1 MRYRT
6 LGGTGV
12 QVSSLCLGAMMFGRW
27 GNPDHDD
34 AIGVI
39 HAALDAGINI
49 IDTADVYSGGESE
62 RIVGK
67 AIAGRRDDVVLA
79 TKVSSPMGPGPGE
92 RGASRRWIVRACEQS
107 LRRLGT
113 DHIDL
118 YQVHRPDPT
127 TDLDETLGALS
138 DLVHAGKI
146 RYAGS
151 STFSPSTIV
160 GAQWTAERR
169 GRERF
174 VCEQP
179 PYSLLARGVE
189 ADVLPTCE
197 TYRMGALVWSP
208 LAGGWLSGRWRR
220 DAADLPSHRT
230 RTMPFPTTLSHYDL
244 SIPGN
249 QAKLDA
255 ATELA
260 AVAADAGL
268 TLIQLALA
276 FVTTHPAVTAAI
288 IGPRT
293 AEHLHSQL
301 SAADIDLEP
310 AVLDRIDAV
319 VAPGTDLN
327 PEDTGYGADVLA
339 DPRRRR
345 RAAGEER
352 STRTT

>member
-6 LGGTGV
+6 LGSTGV
-12 QVSSLCLGAMMFGRW
+12 QVSSLCLGAMMFGKW
-27 GNPDHDD
+27 GNPDHGDS
-34 AIGVI
+34 ARII
-39 HAALDAGINI
+39 RTALDAGVNI
-49 IDTADVYSGGESE
+49 VDTADVYSEGESE

-79 TKVSSPMGPGPGE
+79 TKVSSPMGPGRNE
-92 RGASRRWIVRACEQS
+92 RGASRRWLVRACEAS

-118 YQVHRPDPT
+118 YQVHRPDPA
-127 TDLDETLGALS
+127 TDVDETLGALT
-138 DLVHAGKI
+138 DLVRAGKI

-151 STFSPSTIV
+151 STFTPSAIV
-160 GAQWTAERR
+160 RAQWTAERR
-169 GRERF
+169 QRERF

-179 PYSLLARGVE
+179 PYSMLARGVE

-197 TYRMGALVWSP
+197 EYGMGVLAWSP

-220 DAADLPSHRT
+220 GTTDPSSHRT

-244 SIPGN
+244 DVPGN
-249 QAKLDA
+249 RAKLDA

-293 AEHLHSQL
+293 AGHLSDQL
-301 SAADIDLEP
+301 SAADIVLEP
-310 AVLDRIDAV
+310 ALLDRVDRI

-327 PEDTGYGADVLA
+327 PDDAGYAADVLA
-339 DPRRRR
+339 DPDRRRR
-345 RAAGEER
+345 VGAG
-352 STRTT
+352 

>member
-6 LGGTGV
+6 LGSTGV
-12 QVSSLCLGAMMFGRW
+12 QVSSLCLGAMMFGKW
-27 GNPDHDD
+27 GNADHDD
-34 AIGVI
+34 SAGII
-39 HAALDAGINI
+39 RTALDAGVNI

-62 RIVGK
+62 IIVGK

-79 TKVSSPMGPGPGE
+79 TKVSSPMGPGRNE
-92 RGASRRWIVRACEQS
+92 RGASRRWITKACEAS

-118 YQVHRPDPT
+118 YQVHRPDPE
-127 TDLDETLGALS
+127 TDLDETLGALT
-138 DLVHAGKI
+138 DLVRAGKI

-151 STFSPSTIV
+151 STFTPSTMV
-160 GAQWTAERR
+160 QAQWAAERR
-169 GRERF
+169 QRERF

-197 TYRMGALVWSP
+197 SHRMGVLAWSP
-208 LAGGWLSGRWRR
+208 LAGGWLSGRWHR
-220 DAADLPSHRT
+220 DAAELSSHRT
-230 RTMPFPTTLSHYDL
+230 RTMPFRTTLSHYDL
-244 SIPGN
+244 DVPGN
-249 QAKLDA
+249 RAKLDA

-260 AVAADAGL
+260 GIAAEAGL

-293 AEHLHSQL
+293 AGHLRDQL
-301 SAADIDLEP
+301 AAADIALEP
-310 AVLDRIDAV
+310 AVLDRVDRV

-327 PEDTGYGADVLA
+327 PGDTGYAAEILA
-339 DPRRRR
+339 APERRRR
-345 RAAGEER
+345 PVVR
-352 STRTT
+352 

>member
-1 MRYRT
+1 MQYRT
-6 LGGTGV
+6 LGSTGV
-12 QVSSLCLGAMMFGRW
+12 QVSSFCLGAMMFGQW

-34 AIGVI
+34 TAAIVRT
-39 HAALDAGINI
+39 ALDAGVNL

-62 RIVGK
+62 VIVGK

-79 TKVSSPMGPGPGE
+79 TKVSSPMGPGRNE
-92 RGASRRWIVRACEQS
+92 RGASRRWIVKACEAS

-127 TDLDETLGALS
+127 ADLDETLGALS
-138 DLVHAGKI
+138 DLVRAGKI

-151 STFSPSTIV
+151 STFAPSAIV
-160 GAQWTAERR
+160 RAQWTAERR
-169 GRERF
+169 QRERF

-179 PYSLLARGVE
+179 PYSLLARGIE

-197 TYRMGALVWSP
+197 TYRMGVLAWSP
-208 LAGGWLSGRWRR
+208 LAGGWLSGRLHQ
-220 DAADLPSHRT
+220 DAAVLSSHRT
-230 RTMPFPTTLSHYDL
+230 RTMPFRTTLSHYDL
-244 SIPGN
+244 GIPGN
-249 QAKLDA
+249 RAKLDA
-255 ATELA
+255 VTELA
-260 AVAADAGL
+260 GIAAEAGL

-293 AEHLHSQL
+293 AAQLEGQL
-301 SAADIDLEP
+301 SAADIVLEP
-310 AVLDRIDAV
+310 AVLDRIDRV

-327 PEDTGYGADVLA
+327 PEDTGYAADILA

-345 RAAGEER
+345 RAAV
-352 STRTT
+352 

>member
-6 LGGTGV
+6 LGSTGV
-12 QVSSLCLGAMMFGRW
+12 QVSTLCLGSMMFGTW
-27 GNPDHDD
+27 GNADHDD
-34 AIGVI
+34 SVAII
-39 HAALDAGINI
+39 RTALDAGVNI
-49 IDTADVYSGGESE
+49 IDTADLYSGGESE
-62 RIVGK
+62 VIVGR

-79 TKVSSPMGPGPGE
+79 TKVSSPMGPGRNQ
-92 RGASRRWIVRACEQS
+92 RGASRRWIVRACEAS

-118 YQVHRPDPT
+118 YQVHRPDPA

-160 GAQWTAERR
+160 QAQWTADRR
-169 GRERF
+169 QRERF

-179 PYSLLARGVE
+179 PYSMLARGIE

-197 TYRMGALVWSP
+197 TYRMGVLAWSP
-208 LAGGWLSGRWRR
+208 LAGGWLSGRWRS
-220 DAADLPSHRT
+220 DATDPTSHRT
-230 RTMPFPTTLSHYDL
+230 RTIPFPTTLSHYDL
-244 SIPGN
+244 SVPGN

-255 ATELA
+255 ATKLA
-260 AVAADAGL
+260 DVAEQAGL
-268 TLIQLALA
+268 TLVELALA
-276 FVTTHPAVTAAI
+276 FVTTHPAVTAAV

-293 AEHLHSQL
+293 ADHLRGQL
-301 SAADIDLEP
+301 SAADVVLDS
-310 AVLDRIDAV
+310 AVLDAIDRIV
-319 VAPGTDLN
+319 PPGVDLN
-327 PEDTGYGADVLA
+327 PEDTGYGAAVLA

-345 RAAGEER
+345 AA
-352 STRTT
+352 S

>member
-6 LGGTGV
+6 LGSTGV
-12 QVSSLCLGAMMFGRW
+12 QVSSLCLGAMMFGKW

-34 AIGVI
+34 SVGII
-39 HAALDAGINI
+39 RTALDAGVNI
-49 IDTADVYSGGESE
+49 IDTADVYGDGESE
-62 RIVGK
+62 VIVGK
-67 AIAGRRDDVVLA
+67 AIAGRRDEVVLA
-79 TKVSSPMGPGPGE
+79 TKVSSPMGPGPGR
-92 RGASRRWIVRACEQS
+92 RGASRRWITQACEES

-118 YQVHRPDPT
+118 YQVHRPDPA
-127 TDLDETLGALS
+127 TDVDETLGALS
-138 DLVHAGKI
+138 DLVRAGKI

-151 STFSPSTIV
+151 STFAPSAIV
-160 GAQWTAERR
+160 QAQWTAERR

-189 ADVLPTCE
+189 AEVLPTCE
-197 TYRMGALVWSP
+197 TYRMGVLAWSP

-220 DAADLPSHRT
+220 DAAGPSSHRT
-230 RTMPFPTTLSHYDL
+230 RTMPFRTTLSHYDL
-244 SIPGN
+244 DVPGN

-260 AVAADAGL
+260 RTAEEAGL

-276 FVTTHPAVTAAI
+276 FVTTHPAVTAAV

-293 AEHLHSQL
+293 AAHLRDHL
-301 SAADIDLEP
+301 SAADIVLDP
-310 AVLDRIDAV
+310 AVLDRVDRI

-327 PEDTGYGADVLA
+327 PEDTGYHAAVLA
-339 DPRRRR
+339 DPARRR
-345 RAAGEER
+345 RAAAR
-352 STRTT
+352 

>member
-1 MRYRT
+1 MQYRT
-6 LGGTGV
+6 LGSTGV
-12 QVSSLCLGAMMFGRW
+12 QVSSLCLGAMMFGKW

-34 AIGVI
+34 SIAVI
-39 HAALDAGINI
+39 RTALDAGVNI

-62 RIVGK
+62 AIVGK
-67 AIAGRRDDVVLA
+67 AIAGRRDEVVLA
-79 TKVSSPMGPGPGE
+79 TKVSSPMGPGRDE
-92 RGASRRWIVRACEQS
+92 RGASRRWIVRACEGS

-118 YQVHRPDPT
+118 YQVHRPDPA

-138 DLVHAGKI
+138 DLVRAGKI
-146 RYAGS
+146 VYAGS

-160 GAQWTAERR
+160 QAQWTAERR
-169 GRERF
+169 HRERF

-197 TYRMGALVWSP
+197 TYRMGVLAWSP
-208 LAGGWLSGRWRR
+208 LAGGWLSGRWSR
-220 DAADLPSHRT
+220 DAVDPSSHRT
-230 RTMPFPTTLSHYDL
+230 RTMQFPTTLSHYDL
-244 SIPGN
+244 DVPGN

-255 ATELA
+255 VTELA
-260 AVAADAGL
+260 RIADDAGL

-293 AEHLHSQL
+293 AQHLHSQL
-301 SAADIDLEP
+301 TAADIALEP
-310 AVLDRIDAV
+310 DVLDRIDRV
-319 VAPGTDLN
+319 VAPGVDLN
-327 PEDTGYGADVLA
+327 PDDTGYGASVLA
-339 DPRRRR
+339 DPGRRR
-345 RAAGEER
+345 RA
-352 STRTT
+352 S

>member
-1 MRYRT
+1 MQYRT
-6 LGGTGV
+6 LGSTGV
-12 QVSSLCLGAMMFGRW
+12 HVSSLCLGAMMFGEW

-34 AIGVI
+34 SIGI
-39 HAALDAGINI
+39 IRTALDAGVNI

-67 AIAGRRDDVVLA
+67 AIAKRRDDVVLA
-79 TKVSSPMGPGPGE
+79 TKVSSPMGPGLNE
-92 RGASRRWIVRACEQS
+92 RGASRRWIVRACEES

-113 DHIDL
+113 DYIDL
-118 YQVHRPDPT
+118 YQVHRPDAA

-138 DLVHAGKI
+138 DLVRAGKI

-151 STFSPSTIV
+151 STYPPSTIV
-160 GAQWTAERR
+160 QAQWTAERR
-169 GRERF
+169 QRERF

-179 PYSLLARGVE
+179 PYSLLVRGVE

-197 TYRMGALVWSP
+197 TYRMGVLAWSP
-208 LAGGWLSGRWRR
+208 LAGGWLSGRWHR
-220 DAADLPSHRT
+220 DAADLSSHRT
-230 RTMPFPTTLSHYDL
+230 QTMPFRTTSAHYDVD
-244 SIPGN
+244 IPGN

-260 AVAADAGL
+260 GVADEAGL

-293 AEHLHSQL
+293 AEHLRDQL
-301 SAADIDLEP
+301 SAADIILEP
-310 AVLDRIDAV
+310 AVLDRIDRI
-319 VAPGTDLN
+319 VAPGTNLN
-327 PEDTGYGADVLA
+327 PDDAGYSAAVLA
-339 DPRRRR
+339 DPKCRR
-345 RAAGEER
+345 RAAVQ
-352 STRTT
+352 

>member
-6 LGGTGV
+6 LGSTGV
-12 QVSSLCLGAMMFGRW
+12 QVSTLCLGAMMFGRW
-27 GNPDHDD
+27 GNPDHD
-34 AIGVI
+34 ASIGVI
-39 HAALDAGINI
+39 RTALDAGVNL
-49 IDTADVYSGGESE
+49 IDTADVYSDGESE
-62 RIVGK
+62 VIVGK

-79 TKVSSPMGPGPGE
+79 TKVSSPMGPGRNE
-92 RGASRRWIVRACEQS
+92 RGASRRWIIRACEES

-118 YQVHRPDPT
+118 YQVHRPDPA
-127 TDLDETLGALS
+127 TDIDETLGALTN
-138 DLVHAGKI
+138 LVRAGKI

-151 STFSPSTIV
+151 STFTPSAV
-160 GAQWTAERR
+160 VQAQWTAERR

-179 PYSLLARGVE
+179 PYSLLVRGVE

-197 TYRMGALVWSP
+197 TYRMGVLAWSP
-208 LAGGWLSGRWRR
+208 LAGGWLTGRWRR
-220 DAADLPSHRT
+220 DAAQASSHRT
-230 RTMPFPTTLSHYDL
+230 RTMPFGHTLAHYDL
-244 SIPGN
+244 SVPAN

-255 ATELA
+255 ATALA
-260 AVAADAGL
+260 GVADEAGL

-293 AEHLHSQL
+293 AEHLHDQL
-301 SAADIDLEP
+301 QAADVVLTSD
-310 AVLDRIDAV
+310 VLDRIDQV
-319 VAPGTDLN
+319 VAPGTDVN
-327 PEDTGYGADVLA
+327 PHDASYGAAVLA

-345 RAAGEER
+345 RAA
-352 STRTT
+352 

>member
-6 LGGTGV
+6 LGSTGV
-12 QVSSLCLGAMMFGRW
+12 QVSSLCLGAMMFGEW

-34 AIGVI
+34 SIGI
-39 HAALDAGINI
+39 IRTALDAGVNI

-62 RIVGK
+62 LIVGK

-79 TKVSSPMGPGPGE
+79 TKVSSPMGPGPNQ
-92 RGASRRWIVRACEQS
+92 RGASRRWIVRACEES

-118 YQVHRPDPT
+118 YQVHRPDPE
-127 TDLDETLGALS
+127 TDIDETLGALS
-138 DLVHAGKI
+138 DLVHVGKI

-151 STFSPSTIV
+151 STFAPSAIV
-160 GAQWTAERR
+160 QAQWTAERR
-169 GRERF
+169 RRERF

-179 PYSLLARGVE
+179 PYSLLVRGVE

-197 TYRMGALVWSP
+197 TYRMGVLAWSP
-208 LAGGWLSGRWRR
+208 LAGGWLSGRWHR
-220 DAADLPSHRT
+220 DAADLSSHRT
-230 RTMPFPTTLSHYDL
+230 RTMPFRTTLSHYDL
-244 SIPGN
+244 DVPGN

-260 AVAADAGL
+260 GVAGEAGL

-293 AEHLHSQL
+293 GAHLRDQL
-301 SAADIDLEP
+301 SAADVVLEP
-310 AVLDRIDAV
+310 AVLDRIDRI
-319 VAPGTDLN
+319 VAPGTNLN
-327 PEDTGYGADVLA
+327 PDDAGYGAATLA
-339 DPRRRR
+339 DPKRRR
-345 RAAGEER
+345 RAADR
-352 STRTT
+352 

>member
-1 MRYRT
+1 MQYRT
-6 LGGTGV
+6 LGSTGV
-12 QVSSLCLGAMMFGRW
+12 HVSTLCLGAMMLGPW
-27 GNPDHDD
+27 GNSDLDEGLG
-34 AIGVI
+34 II
-39 HAALDAGINI
+39 RTALDTGVNI

-67 AIAGRRDDVVLA
+67 AIAGRRDDVILA
-79 TKVSSPMGPGPGE
+79 TKVSSPMGPGRNE
-92 RGASRRWIVRACEQS
+92 RGASRHWIVRACEAS

-118 YQVHRPDPT
+118 YQVHRPDPD

-138 DLVHAGKI
+138 DLVRTGKI

-151 STFSPSTIV
+151 STFAPSTIV
-160 GAQWTAERR
+160 QAQWTADRR

-197 TYRMGALVWSP
+197 TYRMGVLAWSP
-208 LAGGWLSGRWRR
+208 LAGGWLSGRWHR
-220 DAADLPSHRT
+220 DAARLSSHRT
-230 RTMPFPTTLSHYDL
+230 GTMPFRTTLSHYDL
-244 SIPGN
+244 DIPGN

-260 AVAADAGL
+260 AVAAEAGL

-276 FVTTHPAVTAAI
+276 FVTTHPAVSAAI

-293 AEHLHSQL
+293 MEHLRSQL
-301 SAADIDLEP
+301 SAADIVLEP
-310 AVLDRIDAV
+310 AVLDRIDRV

-327 PEDTGYGADVLA
+327 PEDAGYGAAVLA
-339 DPRRRR
+339 DPARRRR
-345 RAAGEER
+345 RHSESLRAL
-352 STRTT
+352 